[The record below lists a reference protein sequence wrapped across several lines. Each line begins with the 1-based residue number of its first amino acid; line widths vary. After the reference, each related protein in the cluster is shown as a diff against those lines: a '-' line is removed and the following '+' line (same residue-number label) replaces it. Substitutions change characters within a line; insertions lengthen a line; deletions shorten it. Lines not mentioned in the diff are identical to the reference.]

1 MTHRADLV
9 HRMAQHLLVQ
19 MKENARPKK
28 EEPVTFTSLK
38 AKPKLTKSEQ
48 DTLDMMTEIARSRN
62 FSKQGGKSKYQKR
75 NKKTQPPK
83 LCSSCKIKETPEWRK
98 GPEGPRTLCNAC
110 GLHWAKLM
118 RNRNASGAK
127 WIGDGPQPPID
138 IITLRQVTGVGPQ
151 LQASESGEFEMPGIY
166 TNIPAN
172 RLLGEQHLPRPR
184 VGRASLAGSPA
195 NEASVSSTS
204 GVTPQTQKNEIEVGL
219 SQATEATTMAS
230 ASQPPPPPPSTVE
243 SMEESMTNEEPP
255 SSPIE
260 QASGKKRKAESDLD
274 DEDMTDPDGAHSAKR
289 QRR

>member
-1 MTHRADLV
+1 MGIID
-9 HRMAQHLLVQ
+9 
-19 MKENARPKK
+19 
-28 EEPVTFTSLK
+28 
-38 AKPKLTKSEQ
+38 
-48 DTLDMMTEIARSRN
+48 
-62 FSKQGGKSKYQKR
+62 
-75 NKKTQPPK
+75 
-83 LCSSCKIKETPEWRK
+83 
-98 GPEGPRTLCNAC
+98 
-110 GLHWAKLM
+110 WAKLM

-184 VGRASLAGSPA
+184 AGRASLAGSPA

-204 GVTPQTQKNEIEVGL
+204 GDGGDV
-219 SQATEATTMAS
+219 TTMAS

-274 DEDMTDPDGAHSAKR
+274 DEDMTDPDGAHNAKR